1 MGVTAVSRTEV
12 GLAQVGCVGIA
23 SAAVSHSE
31 GSLVTRVAVQSR
43 GPGGTHHEVTYLQLG
58 SPAICMCV
66 WVLAYADKRLTI
78 LHTYSPTPTYTDEP
92 IAHL

>member
-43 GPGGTHHEVTYLQLG
+43 GPGGTHHEALILFTKG
-58 SPAICMCV
+58 
-66 WVLAYADKRLTI
+66 
-78 LHTYSPTPTYTDEP
+78 LHTDGYTLRQNWSANKN
-92 IAHL
+92 IF